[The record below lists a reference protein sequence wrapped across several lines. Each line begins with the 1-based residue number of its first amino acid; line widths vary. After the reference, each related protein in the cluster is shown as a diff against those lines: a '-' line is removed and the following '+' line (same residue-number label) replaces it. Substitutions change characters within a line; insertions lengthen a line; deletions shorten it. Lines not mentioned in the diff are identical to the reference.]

1 MMIEKLPYEK
11 ATAEVICFQNND
23 VITTSGENGGGTSC
37 GHWSNQNHVS
47 CYYGLGEVY

>member
-23 VITTSGENGGGTSC
+23 VITTSGENGGCLT
-37 GHWSNQNHVS
+37 WSNQNGS
-47 CYYGLGEVY
+47 GCYYGLTES

>member
-23 VITTSGENGGGTSC
+23 VITTSGENGGCAT
-37 GHWSNQNHVS
+37 WSNQNGVS
-47 CYYGLGEVY
+47 CNYNLTATY

>member
-23 VITTSGENGGGTSC
+23 VITTSGENGGCES
-37 GHWSNQNHVS
+37 WSNQAGVS
-47 CYYGLGEVY
+47 CYYNQTATY